1 MTGFPG
7 GPSGE
12 ELPGNARDI
21 GDEGLI
27 PSLGRSPGGG
37 NGNPLQYSCPENPMD
52 RGAWQAAVHGVAKS
66 QTRLSDEHSHIPG
79 KALEEADMENLVPS
93 SIMGPPAQSSRELG
107 RRL

>member
-1 MTGFPG
+1 MFTAGDNVTLSVPRAVVVTFRVTPLE
-7 GPSGE
+7 SGE
-12 ELPGNARDI
+12 
-21 GDEGLI
+21 
-27 PSLGRSPGGG
+27 G

-107 RRL
+107 GGL